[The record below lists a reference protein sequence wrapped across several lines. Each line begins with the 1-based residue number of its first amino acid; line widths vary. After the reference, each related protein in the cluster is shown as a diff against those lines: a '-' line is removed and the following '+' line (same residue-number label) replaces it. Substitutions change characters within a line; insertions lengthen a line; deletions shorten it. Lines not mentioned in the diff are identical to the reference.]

1 MRKDKKNMQNL
12 KYSTDYYT
20 QIEKVKKSFN
30 PAKIIKFY
38 SKRKIKI
45 EPQKV
50 KIAKKW
56 EEFLKKRNLTTEEYN
71 KNVIESKKIKKENS
85 FLKNASTKKELKLL
99 IQARNIADTVLEN
112 TKEKHPQFNIDE
124 EAQEL
129 LTLEV
134 FEKLK
139 PEINKG
145 EYFKAE
151 DKHFGNYY
159 SRDVYAMIAQ
169 SDPWYVASHEYYRM
183 NINDNADEISRNN
196 TKSNTLNGYRLKDI
210 IETTTRKFRP

>member
-12 KYSTDYYT
+12 KYSTNYYT
-20 QIEKVKKSFN
+20 QIEKVKKNLN

-45 EPQKV
+45 EPHKV
-50 KIAKKW
+50 DIAKKW

-112 TKEKHPQFNIDE
+112 IKEKHPQFNIDE

>member
-20 QIEKVKKSFN
+20 QIEKVKKSLN

-45 EPQKV
+45 EPYKV
-50 KIAKKW
+50 DIAKKW

>member
-1 MRKDKKNMQNL
+1 MQNL
-12 KYSTDYYT
+12 KYSTDCYT
-20 QIEKVKKSFN
+20 QLEKVKKSFN
-30 PAKIIKFY
+30 PNKIIKFY
-38 SKRKIKI
+38 SKRKIKS
-45 EPQKV
+45 EPYKV
-50 KIAKKW
+50 DIGKKW
-56 EEFLKKRNLTTEEYN
+56 EEFLKKRNLTTEDYN
-71 KNVIESKKIKKENS
+71 KNVVESKKIKKKNS

-112 TKEKHPQFNIDE
+112 IKEKHPQFNIDE

-183 NINDNADEISRNN
+183 NINDNADEISRND

>member
-1 MRKDKKNMQNL
+1 MRKGKKKMQNL
-12 KYSTDYYT
+12 NYSTEY
-20 QIEKVKKSFN
+20 INKNNKVKEYFN
-30 PAKIIKFY
+30 SAKIIKLY
-38 SKRKIKI
+38 SNRKIKI
-45 EPQKV
+45 ETKNIN
-50 KIAKKW
+50 IAKKW
-56 EEFLKKRNLTTEEYN
+56 EDFLKKRNLTVEQYN
-71 KNVIESKKIKKENS
+71 NNIIESKKPKKENS

-99 IQARNIADTVLEN
+99 IQAKNIAETVIEN
-112 TKEKHPQFNIDE
+112 TKDKHPQFNIND

-139 PEINKG
+139 PEINKN

-159 SRDVYAMIAQ
+159 SKDVYAMIAQ
-169 SDPWYVASHEYYRM
+169 SNPWYIASHEYYKM
-183 NINDNADEISRNN
+183 NINDNADEINTNN
-196 TKSNTLNGYRLKDI
+196 KNSNVLNGYRLKDM